1 MSENKSFDELLLPV
15 RNDIDRIDKELL
27 KLFTERMQC
36 AERVAEIKRKAGI
49 PVLNAAREQVIL
61 DRVKKEAG
69 EYGDSAVA
77 LYSAIMSISR
87 ARQHNMLKS
96 GGVLRDL
103 EQNSPKTLKA
113 DPRVICQGAAG
124 AFSHSAALRLFPGQ
138 KPIFLP
144 GFRDVFEAVHN
155 GAGDYGVVPVEN
167 SDAGSVSEVYDL
179 IMKHRMFIV
188 GAADIPVRHCLCR
201 AKGTGAVKK
210 VLSKHEALVQCSAY
224 LAAHDIETEAYSNT
238 AAAAK
243 FIAET
248 RLEGVGAVCS
258 AQAAEEYGLEVIAA
272 DIQNTDNN
280 CTRFIVISREAVLP
294 EDAEKISLCFSLPH
308 TPGSL
313 CHTLERFALLGTTCR
328 HLRSSAPS
336 PTRCPA
342 SRSSETTKKAELK
355 MAVTFIKVTEEEQIE
370 KIAEIA
376 APIWHETYDCING
389 VASTDYMI
397 EKFQSVPA
405 IHRQMES
412 EGYVYYM
419 MLDDG
424 VPAGFIGLVPHK
436 EGKMF
441 YVSAAHRSRGLPRA
455 AFDFIETL
463 CQAEKLPAIYL
474 TVNKKNFHAIEV
486 YKYFGF
492 HQTDAVVTDIGS
504 GFVMND
510 YIMQKDL

>member
-224 LAAHDIETEAYSNT
+224 LAAHVIETEAYSNT

-248 RLEGVGAVCS
+248 RPEGVGAGYWNGSGDCYVRTVIMNTVVPPQYLS
-258 AQAAEEYGLEVIAA
+258 SSNPYG
-272 DIQNTDNN
+272 
-280 CTRFIVISREAVLP
+280 
-294 EDAEKISLCFSLPH
+294 
-308 TPGSL
+308 G
-313 CHTLERFALLGTTCR
+313 
-328 HLRSSAPS
+328 
-336 PTRCPA
+336 
-342 SRSSETTKKAELK
+342 
-355 MAVTFIKVTEEEQIE
+355 KVT
-370 KIAEIA
+370 
-376 APIWHETYDCING
+376 
-389 VASTDYMI
+389 ASTLPMYQDHSASSRQITTLRINTSVNILDYYRDSST
-397 EKFQSVPA
+397 KQSWYKVSA
-405 IHRQMES
+405 SGKSGWVRAGDVAFNSTSGLTHDLN
-412 EGYVYYM
+412 YVDAYTFGSNL
-419 MLDDG
+419 LDWH
-424 VPAGFIGLVPHK
+424 VAGGNCYIGL
-436 EGKMF
+436 
-441 YVSAAHRSRGLPRA
+441 YYRRL
-455 AFDFIETL
+455 
-463 CQAEKLPAIYL
+463 AEAKVFSYGNYAEASPSNGNY
-474 TVNKKNFHAIEV
+474 KKNTYG
-486 YKYFGF
+486 YK
-492 HQTDAVVTDIGS
+492 VPS
-504 GFVMND
+504 C
-510 YIMQKDL
+510 L

>member
-210 VLSKHEALVQCSAY
+210 VLSKQC
-224 LAAHDIETEAYSNT
+224 
-238 AAAAK
+238 
-243 FIAET
+243 
-248 RLEGVGAVCS
+248 V
-258 AQAAEEYGLEVIAA
+258 
-272 DIQNTDNN
+272 
-280 CTRFIVISREAVLP
+280 
-294 EDAEKISLCFSLPH
+294 
-308 TPGSL
+308 
-313 CHTLERFALLGTTCR
+313 
-328 HLRSSAPS
+328 
-336 PTRCPA
+336 
-342 SRSSETTKKAELK
+342 
-355 MAVTFIKVTEEEQIE
+355 
-370 KIAEIA
+370 
-376 APIWHETYDCING
+376 
-389 VASTDYMI
+389 
-397 EKFQSVPA
+397 
-405 IHRQMES
+405 
-412 EGYVYYM
+412 
-419 MLDDG
+419 
-424 VPAGFIGLVPHK
+424 
-436 EGKMF
+436 
-441 YVSAAHRSRGLPRA
+441 SRGTRHRNRSLFQHGGRRKVHRRNPSRGRRRSLLRAGGGGIRPRSHRRRYP
-455 AFDFIETL
+455 E
-463 CQAEKLPAIYL
+463 YR
-474 TVNKKNFHAIEV
+474 
-486 YKYFGF
+486 
-492 HQTDAVVTDIGS
+492 
-504 GFVMND
+504 
-510 YIMQKDL
+510 